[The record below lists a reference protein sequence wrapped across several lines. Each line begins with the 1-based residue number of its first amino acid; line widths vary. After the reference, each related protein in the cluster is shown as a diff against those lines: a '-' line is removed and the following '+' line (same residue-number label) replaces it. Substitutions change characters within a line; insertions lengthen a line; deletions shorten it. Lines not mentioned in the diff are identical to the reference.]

1 MMRRKR
7 SSKRRRS
14 NLIFILFILTF
25 TYFPYAL
32 AKQGIKISEYE
43 KQLNS
48 YTEKK
53 QELMEDISSLKED
66 YKNRET
72 LEFAEKVA
80 REKLGMIKPK
90 EYLVKEK

>member
-1 MMRRKR
+1 MRRKR
-7 SSKRRRS
+7 SSKRRKS
-14 NLIFILFILTF
+14 NLIFVLFILTF

-32 AKQGIKISEYE
+32 AKQGIKISAYE
-43 KQLNS
+43 KELNS
-48 YTEKK
+48 YTNKK
-53 QELMEDISSLKED
+53 QEIIEEISTLKKD
-66 YKNRET
+66 YEKRET

>member
-1 MMRRKR
+1 MRRKR
-7 SSKRRRS
+7 SSKRRKS
-14 NLIFILFILTF
+14 NLIFVLFILTF

-43 KQLNS
+43 KELNS
-48 YTEKK
+48 YTNKK
-53 QELMEDISSLKED
+53 QEMIEEISTLKKD
-66 YKNRET
+66 YEKRET

>member
-1 MMRRKR
+1 MKRKR
-7 SSKRRRS
+7 SSKRRKS
-14 NLIFILFILTF
+14 NLIFVLFILTF

-43 KQLNS
+43 KELNS
-48 YTEKK
+48 YTNKK
-53 QELMEDISSLKED
+53 QEIIEEISTLKKD
-66 YKNRET
+66 YEKRET

>member
-1 MMRRKR
+1 MRRKR
-7 SSKRRRS
+7 SSKRRKS
-14 NLIFILFILTF
+14 NLIFVLFILTF

-43 KQLNS
+43 KELNS
-48 YTEKK
+48 YTDKK
-53 QELMEDISSLKED
+53 QEIIEEISTLKKD
-66 YKNRET
+66 YEKRET

-80 REKLGMIKPK
+80 REKPGMIKPK

>member
-1 MMRRKR
+1 MRRKR
-7 SSKRRRS
+7 SSERRKS
-14 NLIFILFILTF
+14 NLIFVLFILTF

-43 KQLNS
+43 KELNS
-48 YTEKK
+48 YTNKK
-53 QELMEDISSLKED
+53 QEIIEEISTLKKD
-66 YKNRET
+66 YEKRET

>member
-1 MMRRKR
+1 MRRKR
-7 SSKRRRS
+7 SSKRRKS
-14 NLIFILFILTF
+14 NLIFVLFILTF

-43 KQLNS
+43 KELNS
-48 YTEKK
+48 YTNKK
-53 QELMEDISSLKED
+53 QEIIEEISTLKKD
-66 YKNRET
+66 YEKRET

>member
-1 MMRRKR
+1 MKRKR
-7 SSKRRRS
+7 SSKRRKS
-14 NLIFILFILTF
+14 NFIFVLFILTF

-43 KQLNS
+43 KELNS
-48 YTEKK
+48 YTNKK
-53 QELMEDISSLKED
+53 QEIIEEISTLKKD
-66 YKNRET
+66 YEKRET

>member
-1 MMRRKR
+1 MKRKR
-7 SSKRRRS
+7 NSKRRKS

-32 AKQGIKISEYE
+32 AKQGIRISEYE

-53 QELMEDISSLKED
+53 QGLIEDISSLKKD

>member
-1 MMRRKR
+1 MRRKR
-7 SSKRRRS
+7 SSKRRKS
-14 NLIFILFILTF
+14 NLIFVLFILTF

-43 KQLNS
+43 KELNS
-48 YTEKK
+48 YTDKK
-53 QELMEDISSLKED
+53 QEIIEEISTLKKD
-66 YKNRET
+66 YEKRET